1 MSSEPSK
8 GEKPQLHTPTG
19 NAPKQDLPGTRL
31 FKVLNPELY
40 MKPNRLIMYG
50 GVVAMAGVI
59 LWLGSDEL
67 RHRQEQVIAGVVDN
81 SSTSASGQRAQTYQE
96 RMAELKR
103 ELK

>member
-1 MSSEPSK
+1 
-8 GEKPQLHTPTG
+8 GEKPQPHTPTG
-19 NAPKQDLPGTRL
+19 NAPKKDLPGTRL

-50 GVVAMAGVI
+50 GAVAMAGVI

-67 RHRQEQVIAGVVDN
+67 RHRQEKVIAGVDDN
-81 SSTSASGQRAQTYQE
+81 NSTAASGQRAQTYQE

>member
-1 MSSEPSK
+1 MSAK
-8 GEKPQLHTPTG
+8 DDKPQLRT
-19 NAPKQDLPGTRL
+19 PKQDLPGTRL

-50 GVVAMAGVI
+50 GVVAMAGII

-67 RHRQEQVIAGVVDN
+67 RHRQEQIITGVN
-81 SSTSASGQRAQTYQE
+81 SNSTTASSQRAQTYQE

-103 ELK
+103 A

>member
-1 MSSEPSK
+1 
-8 GEKPQLHTPTG
+8 
-19 NAPKQDLPGTRL
+19 
-31 FKVLNPELY
+31 

>member
-1 MSSEPSK
+1 
-8 GEKPQLHTPTG
+8 
-19 NAPKQDLPGTRL
+19 
-31 FKVLNPELY
+31 
-40 MKPNRLIMYG
+40 PNRLIMYG

-59 LWLGSDEL
+59 LWLGSAEL

-81 SSTSASGQRAQTYQE
+81 STSASGQRAQTYQE